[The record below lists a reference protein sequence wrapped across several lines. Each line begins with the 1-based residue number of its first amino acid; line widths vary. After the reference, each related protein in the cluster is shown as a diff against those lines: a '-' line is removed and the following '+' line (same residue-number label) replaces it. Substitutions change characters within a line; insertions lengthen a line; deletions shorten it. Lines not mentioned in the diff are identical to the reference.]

1 MSCDWELAGMK
12 LAWIFNVSGKKY
24 SMFSALRYLLRHQ
37 LKVKWGLGRRMLGTT
52 YKSLIFHLLEY
63 FHIQTEMLNELS
75 A

>member
-1 MSCDWELAGMK
+1 
-12 LAWIFNVSGKKY
+12 
-24 SMFSALRYLLRHQ
+24 
-37 LKVKWGLGRRMLGTT
+37 MLGTM